1 MALSNAQVKVEHREI
16 LLKERPKKLYE
27 ISSKATV
34 PVLYINKDKII
45 DESLDI
51 MLWVIQKWHCN
62 WLNIEKEKQLDM
74 ININD
79 SDFKYYL
86 DRYKYYDRYPE
97 LSFKDYQKKCEK
109 YLNEYNHILKD
120 KLYFFGNQ
128 IQLVD
133 VALFPFIRQC
143 AHVDS
148 SWFKEKFI
156 NLNKWLNAI
165 KSSNIFLSVM
175 HKYEIWNQNNPGI
188 ITIYK

>member
-1 MALSNAQVKVEHREI
+1 MALAYSNTEIELREI
-16 LLKERPKKLYE
+16 SLRERPIELYQ
-27 ISSKATV
+27 SSKKGTV
-34 PVLYINKDKII
+34 PVLITINNEII

-51 MLWVIQKWHCN
+51 MLWVIQKGYCN
-62 WLNIEKEKQLDM
+62 WLNNEKEKQLEM

-97 LSFKDYQKKCEK
+97 LTFKGSQKKCEK
-109 YLNEYNHILKD
+109 YLNEYNNILKD

-143 AHVDS
+143 AHVDFL
-148 SWFKEKFI
+148 WYEKTFI
-156 NLNKWLNAI
+156 NLNKWLNTI
-165 KSSNIFLSVM
+165 KSSNLFLSVM
-175 HKYEIWNQNNPGI
+175 HKYEIWDQNNKGI
-188 ITIYK
+188 ITIYQ